1 MQIIL
6 SSLNS
11 FFSEIL
17 MEERR
22 ERDETMWRENRRVAA
37 VSWGSTGST
46 GNGEDLPPP
55 KPSRVPATYVGVGGS
70 ANVGKLA
77 PPASSEQSLPGPTT
91 YLVAP
96 NSEVLAQ
103 LMRENETRA
112 DAGHTY
118 NYTAPASAFNTFTVE
133 FSHTNSSSSNPA
145 SPQHKSK
152 TKGRKNQ
159 PVYANIMMSDSTL
172 PPATTAAVA
181 TNPASYK
188 DVRISACR
196 VEQENTHPHL
206 VGVCMVLR

>member
-1 MQIIL
+1 
-6 SSLNS
+6 
-11 FFSEIL
+11 

-55 KPSRVPATYVGVGGS
+55 KPSRVPATYVGVGGG

-77 PPASSEQSLPGPTT
+77 PPASSELSLPGPTT

-112 DAGHTY
+112 DAAP
-118 NYTAPASAFNTFTVE
+118 YTAPASAFNTFTVE
-133 FSHTNSSSSNPA
+133 FSHTNSSSSNP
-145 SPQHKSK
+145 SSQQHKSK

-172 PPATTAAVA
+172 PPAAVA